1 GMIIATSRFPA
12 HILGGMPEVGS
23 LPPSLISPSAYL
35 AQGRILRHLIP
46 VSTLEGEPSIL
57 RALTCTLALAFLMSG
72 LCLAGGQKA
81 QDKDKNTGQEQKAT
95 ITKLDAKNH
104 SITLKMRDRSGK
116 EAERNFKLTED
127 IQYVDSTGKVA
138 TVDVFRSGDD

>member
-1 GMIIATSRFPA
+1 M
-12 HILGGMPEVGS
+12 
-23 LPPSLISPSAYL
+23 
-35 AQGRILRHLIP
+35 
-46 VSTLEGEPSIL
+46 L

-104 SITLKMRDRSGK
+104 SITLKMRDKSGK
-116 EAERNFKLTED
+116 ETERNFKLTED

-138 TVDVFRSGDD
+138 TVDVFRSGDDILVTEREGKLTRLKQDKNKRNNNPVNK